1 MMGSG
6 YIENLRY
13 CDTMKAVV
21 IFSGG
26 IDSACVVA
34 RLAKRYDIYG
44 VTFQYGQK
52 ARQETEAASYLAGA
66 LKIKEHHMVDISFMR
81 KLYGD
86 SNVLTG
92 QDIAMPSSFEYSI
105 VVPIRNAIFLSIA
118 TAWAYSIG
126 AELVAYGAHIGDSK
140 YPDCRPAFADAL
152 ADALNLGEKDGID
165 EGIRES
171 VRIWSPYK
179 EGMTKSQIITD
190 GLKDMGNLLFE
201 AWSCY
206 TDSDTHCGVCES
218 CQNRRAAFDAA
229 GISDKTIYQA

>member
-1 MMGSG
+1 M
-6 YIENLRY
+6 R
-13 CDTMKAVV
+13 AVV

-52 ARQETEAASYLAGA
+52 ARQETQAACRLAQA
-66 LKIKEHHMVDISFMR
+66 LNIKEHKVADISFMR
-81 KLYGD
+81 DLYGD

-105 VVPIRNAIFLSIA
+105 VVPVRNAIFLSIA
-118 TAWAYSIG
+118 TAWAYSLG

-140 YPDCRPAFADAL
+140 YPDCRPDFADAL
-152 ADALNLGEKDGID
+152 SDALNLGEKDGID
-165 EGIRES
+165 KGIRPRI
-171 VRIWSPYK
+171 RIWSPYK
-179 EGMTKSQIITD
+179 DGMTKSQLIID
-190 GLKDMGNLLFE
+190 GLRDMGDTLYE

-206 TDSDTHCGVCES
+206 IDSDMHCGTCES
-218 CQNRRAAFDAA
+218 CQNRREAFVEA
-229 GISDKTIYQA
+229 GIVDQTRYLES